1 MLQNTIINVKR
12 KVTIPV
18 YTEKPPID
26 ESARQE
32 ERPGNSGFSPELY
45 ERSGHGQ
52 ISAHIR

>member
-45 ERSGHGQ
+45 EMSGHGQ